1 MLPWQRKNICILS
14 PAFNGAYLGSSMY
27 VSLIKQCS
35 FSCSVL
41 KRFLELL
48 YFDFFFTQQ
57 TEIELPSYLNAGST
71 QSLFDFTMNVQ
82 RWFLIRHFLYLI

>member
-57 TEIELPSYLNAGST
+57 TEIAIVLKCRQYTKPT
-71 QSLFDFTMNVQ
+71 
-82 RWFLIRHFLYLI
+82 